1 MARNSDLAIVFPLID
16 EGIIP
21 VDEKYSVCKKVAE
34 FKYNND
40 DKGLAAYIKSL
51 KNAPKKPV
59 DPLKTIEGLSKRIT
73 ELESLLDKQT
83 TPGGN

>member
-16 EGIIP
+16 EGIIS

-34 FKYNND
+34 FKDNND

-51 KNAPKKPV
+51 KNAPKKPAA
-59 DPLKTIEGLSKRIT
+59 GHRHNN
-73 ELESLLDKQT
+73 QT
-83 TPGGN
+83 VKNTKATTATA